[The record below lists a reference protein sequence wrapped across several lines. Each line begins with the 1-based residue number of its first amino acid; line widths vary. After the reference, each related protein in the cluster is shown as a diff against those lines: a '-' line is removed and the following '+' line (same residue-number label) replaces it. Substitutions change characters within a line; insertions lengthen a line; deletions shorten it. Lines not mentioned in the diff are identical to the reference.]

1 MLIMFLRKRQFY
13 RKITE
18 WGFEKNIKDKE
29 MRALVKDLTQ
39 RENEGEDLSI
49 EFRGQQVDPAKIQ
62 RWRKRHGL
70 AKEVATP
77 FSNNSIGKFSR
88 ELHIRILDLME
99 FL

>member
-1 MLIMFLRKRQFY
+1 MLTMALRKRQFY

-39 RENEGEDLSI
+39 RENKGEDPSI

-62 RWRKRHGL
+62 RWWKRHGL
-70 AKEVATP
+70 AKEVLPP
-77 FSNNSIGKFSR
+77 FSNNPFISKS
-88 ELHIRILDLME
+88 
-99 FL
+99 